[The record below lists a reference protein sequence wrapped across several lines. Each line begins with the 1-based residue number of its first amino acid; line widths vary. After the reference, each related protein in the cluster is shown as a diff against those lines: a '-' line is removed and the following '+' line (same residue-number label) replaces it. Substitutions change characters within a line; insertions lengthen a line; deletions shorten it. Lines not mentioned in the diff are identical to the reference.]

1 MIFGIFLGAF
11 SVILFIAAGI
21 AYARAV
27 AATTPPPFVL
37 RALPPEPPPVPAV
50 ATPEPSEPDE
60 WDLLMGK
67 ITQDVESGRLRL

>member
-11 SVILFIAAGI
+11 SVVLFIAAGHV
-21 AYARAV
+21 YARAV

-37 RALPPEPPPVPAV
+37 RALPPEPPVPAV
-50 ATPEPSEPDE
+50 AAPEPSEPDE